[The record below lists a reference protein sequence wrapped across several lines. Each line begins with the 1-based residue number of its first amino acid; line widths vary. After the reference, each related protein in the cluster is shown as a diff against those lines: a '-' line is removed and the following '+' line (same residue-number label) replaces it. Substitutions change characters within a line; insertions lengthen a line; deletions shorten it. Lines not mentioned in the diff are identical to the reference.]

1 MATHDPHRVKAF
13 ICRHTGCGRSFSR
26 KHDLGR
32 HYTSIHGGSR
42 GPSTSSGG
50 GNGGNLSG
58 EERAAL
64 RGHRRAGSGSA
75 YGGAR
80 SSASATANTRVGGS
94 RSYAAITPTE
104 DDDDDVGSNSGGSS
118 STEGEAAPSQLHL
131 QPPVPPQLNKSSSGS
146 GSSAVPQHL
155 QNQPQIRSRER
166 IWCDGCGRG
175 WIKGTREACECDPSI
190 RGTQFRTE

>member
-32 HYTSIHGGSR
+32 HYTSIHGGST
-42 GPSTSSGG
+42 GPATGGGGG
-50 GNGGNLSG
+50 GNSGNLSG

-64 RGHRRAGSGSA
+64 RGHRRSGSA

-80 SSASATANTRVGGS
+80 SSTSAAANTRGGS
-94 RSYAAITPTE
+94 SRPYAAFASAE

-118 STEGEAAPSQLHL
+118 STEGEVAPSQLQL
-131 QPPVPPQLNKSSSGS
+131 QPPVPPQLNISGS
-146 GSSAVPQHL
+146 VSSAIPQHL
-155 QNQPQIRSRER
+155 QSQPQIQHRER

-175 WIKGTREACECDPSI
+175 WINGTREACECDPTI
-190 RGTQFRTE
+190 RGTQFRSE